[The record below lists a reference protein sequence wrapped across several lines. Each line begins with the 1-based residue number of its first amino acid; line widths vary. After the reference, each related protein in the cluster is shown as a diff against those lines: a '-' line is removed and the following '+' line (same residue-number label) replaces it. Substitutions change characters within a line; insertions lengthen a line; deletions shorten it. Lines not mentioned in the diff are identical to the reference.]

1 MANIQQGGFRPWGSL
16 SMGKG
21 HFGNLMVQEVASS
34 YGTQLSKYDI
44 IIGVSDGTVAI
55 GAAANNGLLLGVIN
69 GCSYVYQ
76 GKRLLSDFIPA
87 TTAFSPTTVGSANAS
102 LVEFYPLTGDLVME
116 VDADEATT
124 FATYA
129 TALGAIG
136 ENADIASPGSP
147 STTIGVSTMLLDI
160 STHAT
165 TTANFRIVGVQG
177 YTLEGGPITGA
188 PWNDPTVT
196 HFKYLVVCNEGLLPP
211 YTATGV

>member
-1 MANIQQGGFRPWGSL
+1 MANISQGGFRPWGTL
-16 SMGKG
+16 SGGEG
-21 HFGNLMVQEVASS
+21 HFGNPLVQEVANN

-55 GAAANNGLLLGVIN
+55 GAAANNGLLLGVII
-69 GCSYVYQ
+69 GCSYVVQ
-76 GKRLLSDFIPA
+76 GKRTPSDFIPA
-87 TTAFSPTTVGSANAS
+87 STTFSPTTVGSPNAS
-102 LVEFYPLTGDLVME
+102 LVEYLPLTGDLVLE

-147 STTIGVSTMLLDI
+147 STTIGVSTQCLDI

-165 TTANFRIVGVQG
+165 TTANFRIIGVQG
-177 YTLEGGPITGA
+177 YTLEGGPAVAA

-196 HFKYLVVCNEGLLPP
+196 RFKYLVVCDEGLLPP